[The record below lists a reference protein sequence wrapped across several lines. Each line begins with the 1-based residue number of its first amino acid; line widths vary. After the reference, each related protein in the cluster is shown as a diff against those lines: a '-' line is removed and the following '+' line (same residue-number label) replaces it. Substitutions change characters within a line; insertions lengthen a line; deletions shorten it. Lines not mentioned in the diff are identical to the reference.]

1 MKKTVVIYCSKTGFS
16 EKYARW
22 LAEELGC
29 CAVPYGERRGLKLAA
44 FETVILI
51 GGLYAGN
58 MAGLGW
64 LKKQLPHLAGKR
76 IAAVAVG
83 CAPVDTPSLPESME
97 KLFGGTPEIRGFYC
111 QGGLAYDRM
120 SPVHR
125 MMMAALRASLG
136 ESRKMRQ
143 CWRESP
149 DPSTEPDV
157 GIWRRS
163 SPGQKVRG
171 EGRTLT
177 SFSAA

>member
-1 MKKTVVIYCSKTGFS
+1 MKNTVVIYCSKTGFS

-120 SPVHR
+120 GPVHR
-125 MMMAALRASLG
+125 MMMAALRASLRG
-136 ESRKMRQ
+136 KPENAAMLEGISR
-143 CWRESP
+143 SF
-149 DPSTEPDV
+149 DGT
-157 GIWRRS
+157 RRGNLAEVIAWAKS
-163 SPGQKVRG
+163 ER
-171 EGRTLT
+171 
-177 SFSAA
+177 

>member
-1 MKKTVVIYCSKTGFS
+1 MKKTVVIYSSKTGFS

-22 LAEELGC
+22 LAEELGGK
-29 CAVPYGERRGLKLAA
+29 AVSYGERRGLELAV
-44 FETVILI
+44 FDTVVLI

-120 SPVHR
+120 GPVHR
-125 MMMAALRASLG
+125 MMMAALRASLRG
-136 ESRKMRQ
+136 KPENAAMLEGISR
-143 CWRESP
+143 SF
-149 DPSTEPDV
+149 DGT
-157 GIWRRS
+157 RRGNLAEVIAWAKS
-163 SPGQKVRG
+163 ER
-171 EGRTLT
+171 
-177 SFSAA
+177 

>member
-29 CAVPYGERRGLKLAA
+29 RAVHYGKRRGVELAA
-44 FETVILI
+44 FDTVILI

-58 MAGLGW
+58 MAGFGW

-125 MMMAALRASLG
+125 MMMAALRASL
-136 ESRKMRQ
+136 
-143 CWRESP
+143 
-149 DPSTEPDV
+149 
-157 GIWRRS
+157 
-163 SPGQKVRG
+163 RG
-171 EGRTLT
+171 KPE
-177 SFSAA
+177 SAAMLEGIARSFDGTRRENLEEVIAWAEGKSKI